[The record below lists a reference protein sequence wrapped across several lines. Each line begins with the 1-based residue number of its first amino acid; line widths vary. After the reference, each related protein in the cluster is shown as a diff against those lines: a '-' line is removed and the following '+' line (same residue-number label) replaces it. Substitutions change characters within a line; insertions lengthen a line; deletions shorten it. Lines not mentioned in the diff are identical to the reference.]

1 MAFKKTTIQS
11 KLLRV
16 ILLINGAVI
25 LLTCIMFFTYEYVT
39 FRQGR
44 MRELIAI
51 GKIVASNST
60 ASLAFDDRTAARET
74 LNALEAETRI
84 TAACLYDQDGKL
96 FSSFPDHLSIATIPT
111 SPAQDGFTFT
121 GNSLEGFQGVIQGD
135 QRLGTLYL
143 RYNIEA
149 LYERMKVYAG
159 LAVIIILISSAVAY
173 LLYRRLQKSISRPI
187 LALAKTAHAIADL
200 QDFSVR
206 AVKESEDE
214 VGLFTD
220 AFNQM
225 LYQIQQQNS
234 ALSESSARLRG
245 VLNSALSGV
254 VVIDAHGV
262 IIDWNER
269 AEKMFGW
276 TKEEVI
282 GKELASIIIPENFRE
297 GHRNGMLHF
306 LKTGE
311 GPVLNKLLELTAL
324 RRNGNEFPIELSISA
339 LKTNDVLT
347 FCGFVTDITDRKKAE
362 EAIHTFNQKLEQM
375 VIDRTTE
382 LEIANKELES
392 FSYSVSHDLRAPL
405 RSIHGYVNILYED
418 YGSIMDDEAKRV
430 IHTILR
436 NGQRMGQLID
446 DLLAFSRL
454 GRKELTKSDISMH
467 DLAESIID
475 EYKRNAASNHTF
487 FTLHPIPSARGDST
501 TVRQVWVNLISN
513 AVKYSKE
520 KEKPMV
526 EIGAFEEHN
535 NITYYVKDN
544 GAGFDMEYYDKLF
557 GVFQRLHSMNEFEG
571 TGVGLAIVQ
580 RIISKHGGKIWAKA
594 KVNEGATFYFTLIDK
609 KAPEE
614 VS

>member
-1 MAFKKTTIQS
+1 MPIRKTSIQG

-16 ILLINGAVI
+16 ILLINGAVL
-25 LLTCIMFFTYEYVT
+25 LLTCTMFFAYEYVA

-44 MRELIAI
+44 MRELTAI

-60 ASLAFDDRTAARET
+60 AALAFDDRTAAHET
-74 LNALEAETRI
+74 LNALHAETRI
-84 TAACLYDQDGKL
+84 TAACLYDNEGKL
-96 FSSFPDHLSIATIPT
+96 FAFFPDHLSVTMLPA
-111 SPAQDGFTFT
+111 SPSPDGFAFSD
-121 GNSLEGFQGVIQGD
+121 NSLEGFQAVRQGT

-159 LAVIIILISSAVAY
+159 VAVIIILMSSVLAY
-173 LLYRRLQKSISRPI
+173 LLYRRLQNSISKPI
-187 LALAKTAHAIADL
+187 LALAKTAHAIADR

-206 AVKESEDE
+206 AIKESDDE

-225 LYQIQQQNS
+225 LNQIQQQNT
-234 ALSESSARLRG
+234 ALSESSERLRA

-254 VVIDAHGV
+254 ILMNARGA

-276 TKEEVI
+276 GKDEVM
-282 GKELASIIIPENFRE
+282 GRDLADIIIPENFRAA
-297 GHRNGMLHF
+297 HRNGILHF
-306 LKTGE
+306 FKTGE

-324 RRNGNEFPIELSISA
+324 RRNGVEFPVELSISI
-339 LKTNDVLT
+339 LKANDMLT

-382 LEIANKELES
+382 LEVANKELES
-392 FSYSVSHDLRAPL
+392 FSYSISHDLRAPL
-405 RSIHGYVNILYED
+405 RSIHGYVNILFED
-418 YGSIMDDEAKRV
+418 YGPHLDDEAKRV
-430 IHTILR
+430 INTILR
-436 NGQRMGQLID
+436 NSQRMGQLID

-454 GRKELTKSDISMH
+454 GRKELSKREISMH
-467 DLAESIID
+467 EIAESVID
-475 EYKRNAASNHTF
+475 DHIRTGIGDNTIL
-487 FTLHPIPSARGDST
+487 TLHKIPPTVGDST

-513 AVKYSKE
+513 ALKYSRDKV
-520 KEKPMV
+520 KPV
-526 EIGAFEEHN
+526 IEIGSLEEN
-535 NITYYVKDN
+535 DLTTYYVKDN
-544 GAGFDMEYYDKLF
+544 GAGFDMTYYDKLF
-557 GVFQRLHSMNEFEG
+557 GVFQRLHSANEFEG

-580 RIISKHGGKIWAKA
+580 RIIHKHGGKIWAEA
-594 KVNEGATFYFTLIDK
+594 KVNEGATFYFTLRSDR
-609 KAPEE
+609 ED
-614 VS
+614 VNGQ